1 VDQSTCIFLYKK
13 VVETNSIKISVNAFS
28 VTPNYTSPANLSKKF
43 EKKLLGSNGLT
54 GGILWV

>member
-1 VDQSTCIFLYKK
+1 
-13 VVETNSIKISVNAFS
+13 VVETNSVKSSVNAFS